1 MAQFDSSIIF
11 RQTPYTGPTAE
22 ELQSKQ
28 NMNALRNTL
37 GEGYSIDDPKV
48 VNAMMA
54 RDPDMGLKLMTNANS
69 MRKSASDVATAE
81 QERMTTELD
90 RYVPVAQAVAQ
101 AKDQP
106 AWTELRGELTQ
117 LFPTLGNSLPTEVEK
132 AGPAVEA
139 YINARAKMKSGGS
152 QALPYQ
158 VTEMGGYLQKFNRAT
173 GQMELVLDNEGRPM
187 PANAVTTA
195 GIGAAA
201 NIERS
206 KIAANASMANA
217 QLSADTRTALAK
229 AGGAGGAGSHRLVE
243 RGGLVFD
250 HDQAT
255 GQYTVIKT
263 DDGTPLTATALL
275 AAQAKGE
282 IAKDIVL
289 LREEGLNARQEANI
303 TAQGERLDKSLE
315 SKKDITG
322 MNIAGAADR
331 TAALIEG
338 RANLATSQFNNKKD
352 LLALTSAA
360 ALDQLDAKSRAAAER
375 QLALFEQQAALLKGK
390 TDAASIQQMAA
401 FRQKAELLTL
411 ALAGKLDLNDAQ
423 VAGRLEALDRRYLYD
438 AQLLGERLASQKDI
452 AYMNT
457 KSREEIAAMRVAAG
471 GTDDKPIMR
480 LVDKKLYEVRRLPTG
495 ETILV
500 EPPVGTTGKT
510 LTETAAAKSVAGA
523 TVTYRDILKDV
534 DDLAK
539 GGGIVQ
545 TGESPINNLAA
556 AVGSSGLGQTVG
568 GALGTK
574 NQELRDKIVRNSKNL
589 LLNLGLTSTQL
600 NTEKEVQFWL
610 DSVGS
615 IVQSREAFDGAW
627 ESFAAKWN
635 AGHPDQPVPATAAEL
650 RAGGTAPAAST
661 TTSSGVPVVK
671 W

>member
-11 RQTPYTGPTAE
+11 RQTPYAGPTAD

-28 NMNALRNTL
+28 NLNALRNTL
-37 GEGYSIDDPKV
+37 GEGYGIDDPKV

-90 RYVPVAQAVAQ
+90 RYVPLAMAVAQ
-101 AKDQP
+101 GKDQP
-106 AWTELRGELTQ
+106 AWSELRGELAQ
-117 LFPTLGNSLPTEVEK
+117 VFPSLGRSLPTDVGK
-132 AGPAVEA
+132 ALPAIQA
-139 YINARAKMKSGGS
+139 YYDARVKMKGGS
-152 QALPYQ
+152 QALPFQFTELGGQLGVGDKRSGAYAPVYGPDGQPLVSNPVQ
-158 VTEMGGYLQKFNRAT
+158 V
-173 GQMELVLDNEGRPM
+173 
-187 PANAVTTA
+187 A
-195 GIGAAA
+195 GINA
-201 NIERS
+201 EREIQKTQMTTDTS
-206 KIAANASMANA
+206 RANA

-263 DDGTPLTATALL
+263 DDGTPLTATALQ
-275 AAQAKGE
+275 AAQARGE

-303 TAQGERLDKSLE
+303 TAQGERQDKSLE
-315 SKKDITG
+315 SKKDIAG

-338 RANLATSQFNNKKD
+338 RANLTTAQFNNKKD
-352 LLALTSAA
+352 LVALTNAA

-375 QLALFEQQAALLKGK
+375 QLASFEQQAALLKDK

-423 VAGRLEALDRRYLYD
+423 IQGRLQALDQKAVYD
-438 AQLLGERLASQKDI
+438 ATNLGERLATQRDI
-452 AYMNT
+452 AEMNT
-457 KSREEIAAMRVAAG
+457 MSREAIAAMRVAAG
-471 GTDDKPIMR
+471 GTADKPIMR

-556 AVGSSGLGQTVG
+556 AVGASGLGQTVG

-615 IVQSREAFDGAW
+615 VVQSREAFDGAW

-650 RAGGTAPAAST
+650 RAGGAAPAST
-661 TTSSGVPVVK
+661 TTSSGIPVVK

>member
-11 RQTPYTGPTAE
+11 RQTPYAGPTAE

-37 GEGYSIDDPKV
+37 GEGYGIDDPKV

-69 MRKSASDVATAE
+69 MRKSASEVATDE

-132 AGPAVEA
+132 AGPAVQA
-139 YINARAKMKSGGS
+139 YINARRNLKGVS

-158 VTEMGGYLQKFNRAT
+158 FTELGGQLGVGNKAEGTYAPVYGPD
-173 GQMELVLDNEGRPM
+173 GQPLVSNP
-187 PANAVTTA
+187 VQVA

-217 QLSADTRTALAK
+217 QLSANTRMALAK
-229 AGGAGGAGSHRLVE
+229 ASGAGAGTHRLVE
-243 RGGLVFD
+243 RGGFVVD

-255 GQYTVIKT
+255 GQYTIIRN

-275 AAQAKGE
+275 AAQARGE

-289 LREEGLNARQEANI
+289 LREEGLNARQEADI
-303 TAQGERLDKSLE
+303 TAQGERQDKSLE
-315 SKKDITG
+315 SKKDIAG

-338 RANLATSQFNNKKD
+338 RANLTTAQFNNKKD
-352 LLALTSAA
+352 LVALTNAA

-375 QLALFEQQAALLKGK
+375 QLASFEQQAALLKDK
-390 TDAASIQQMAA
+390 TDAASILETQR

-423 VAGRLEALDRRYLYD
+423 IQGRLQALDQKAVYD
-438 AQLLGERLASQKDI
+438 ATNLGERLATQRDI
-452 AYMNT
+452 AAMNT
-457 KSREEIAAMRVAAG
+457 MSREAIAAMRVAAG

-480 LVDKKLYEVRRLPTG
+480 MVDKKLYEVRRTPEG

-556 AVGSSGLGQTVG
+556 AVGASGLGQTVG

-615 IVQSREAFDGAW
+615 VVQSREAFDGAW

-650 RAGGTAPAAST
+650 RAGGAAAPST
-661 TTSSGVPVVK
+661 TTSSGIPVVK

>member
-1 MAQFDSSIIF
+1 MAELDPSIIF
-11 RQTPYTGPTAE
+11 RQEKYSGPTQD
-22 ELQSKQ
+22 ELDAKQ
-28 NMNALRNTL
+28 NMNALRNML
-37 GEGYSIDDPKV
+37 GAGQSIDSPEV
-48 VNAMMA
+48 INAMMA
-54 RDPDMGLKLMTNANS
+54 RDPDMGLKLMTNAS
-69 MRKSASDVATAE
+69 TLQTDAAT
-81 QERMTTELD
+81 R
-90 RYVPVAQAVAQ
+90 Q
-101 AKDQP
+101 AKQQEARLAGLDALLSVGMAIVKNNDQQ
-106 AWTELRGELTQ
+106 AWSEFRMHLGQKYPEALNG
-117 LFPTLGNSLPTEVEK
+117 FPDRVEQGGG
-132 AGPAVEA
+132 ALQE
-139 YINARAKMKSGGS
+139 YINTRRSLKGVS
-152 QALPYQ
+152 QSLPYQ
-158 VTEMGGYLQKFNRAT
+158 FTELGGQLGVGNKAEGTYTPVYGPN
-173 GQMELVLDNEGRPM
+173 GQPLVSNP
-187 PANAVTTA
+187 VQVA

-217 QLSADTRTALAK
+217 RLSADTRTALAK
-229 AGGAGGAGSHRLVE
+229 AGGAGAGTHRLVE

-250 HDQAT
+250 YDQAT
-255 GQYTVIKT
+255 GQYTVLKT
-263 DDGTPLTATALL
+263 EDGTPLTATALQ
-275 AAQAKGE
+275 AAQARGE

-315 SKKDITG
+315 SKKEIAG

-331 TAALIEG
+331 TAALIKG
-338 RANLATSQFNNKKD
+338 RADLADRQFNNKKD
-352 LLALTSAA
+352 LLDLTNAA

-423 VAGRLEALDRRYLYD
+423 VAGRLEALDRGYLYD
-438 AQLLGERLASQKDI
+438 AQLLGERLATQRDI
-452 AYMNT
+452 AAMNAKT
-457 KSREEIAAMRVAAG
+457 REEIAAMRIAAG
-471 GTDDKPIMR
+471 GTDDEPIMR
-480 LVDKKLYEVRRLPTG
+480 LVDKKLYEVRRTPEG

-539 GGGIVQ
+539 GGGMVQ

-615 IVQSREAFDGAW
+615 VVQSREAFDGAW

-650 RAGGTAPAAST
+650 RAGGTAPAST
-661 TTSSGVPVVK
+661 TTSSGIPVEK